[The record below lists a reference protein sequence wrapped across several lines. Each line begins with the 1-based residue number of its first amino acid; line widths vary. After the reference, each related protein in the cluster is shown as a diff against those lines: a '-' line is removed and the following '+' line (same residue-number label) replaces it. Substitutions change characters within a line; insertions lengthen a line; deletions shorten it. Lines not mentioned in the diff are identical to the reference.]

1 MRPRFVYFLIIKMS
15 ASEILLFRRIV
26 DVTWLKELR
35 LDAVQLLRVDL
46 EQMLLYFD
54 FMKPIIQSVVDFIL
68 CIGATLLLLHD
79 FLNLVD
85 ELYLLR
91 YLPLIF
97 STGYLARMLRRIV
110 HLLALGIDIYHPLHI
125 RLTQYPTFFLLW
137 QAEWIRLN

>member
-1 MRPRFVYFLIIKMS
+1 MS

-97 STGYLARMLRRIV
+97 STGYLAHMLRRIV

>member
-1 MRPRFVYFLIIKMS
+1 MS